1 MQKNCHF
8 SKKEA
13 LAYGWGSMKKNF
25 WFFAQIIIIMLAA
38 VGITGLL
45 GNYFKDR
52 NPVNGALWSV
62 ISLFIQFAISAG
74 AIAVILKIYDG
85 GKAKIK
91 DILVDPQIVIRYI
104 IASVLYSLI
113 VIAGFILLIFP
124 GFMWMMKYQ
133 MFQYFIIDKKM
144 KPIEALKESGKITQ
158 GSRWN
163 LFFFFILAALMNL
176 AGMLV
181 FGVGLFVTMPV
192 TAMSFVW
199 IYKKLLARQE
209 K

>member
-1 MQKNCHF
+1 MPKNLYF
-8 SKKEA
+8 SKREA
-13 LAYGWGSMKKNF
+13 LAYGWKEMKKNF
-25 WFFAQIIIIMLAA
+25 WMFAQIIIISLAV
-38 VGITGLL
+38 VGLTGLL
-45 GNYFKDR
+45 GDYFKGR
-52 NPVNGALWSV
+52 NPINGALWSV
-62 ISLFIQFAISAG
+62 ISIFIQFAVSAG
-74 AIAVILKIYDG
+74 IIAIILKINET

-91 DILVDPQIVIRYI
+91 DILVDPQTVIRYI

-124 GFMWMMKYQ
+124 GFMWMMSYH

-144 KPIEALKESGKITQ
+144 GPIEALKESRKITK

-181 FGVGLFVTMPV
+181 FGIGLFVTVPV